1 MSLVQDKVT
10 SGVLSS
16 SLILLGTRAYQIYN
30 SALMRKTDIEKQM
43 AKVRDCF
50 FWFGGGWVCLN
61 EFIAYVLVVWSEKQ
75 SCRVQ

>member
-1 MSLVQDKVT
+1 MSIVQDKVT

-43 AKVRDCF
+43 AKVRDF
-50 FWFGGGWVCLN
+50 FFLFARIRVSLN

-75 SCRVQ
+75 LCGVQ